1 MFKTNC
7 YHGSGN
13 TGLVF
18 TGTYFWKYKED
29 NVMSVSILTMFSAL
43 KRNKIVMTRGVNQ
56 IFWIYHSSV
65 IIYFHLSLIT
75 VIFNYFNISLKA
87 IALSYALDKILKPL
101 FQRFKHV
108 KKSFFLEKE
117 GKLNSNSFPWSL
129 HRVLF

>member
-1 MFKTNC
+1 
-7 YHGSGN
+7 
-13 TGLVF
+13 
-18 TGTYFWKYKED
+18 
-29 NVMSVSILTMFSAL
+29 MSVSILTMFSAL

-108 KKSFFLEKE
+108 KKSFFFGEGGKIKLQLLPLIAPPSPVLEIKIIDNQSPTE
-117 GKLNSNSFPWSL
+117 NYCNCLRPIIII
-129 HRVLF
+129 R